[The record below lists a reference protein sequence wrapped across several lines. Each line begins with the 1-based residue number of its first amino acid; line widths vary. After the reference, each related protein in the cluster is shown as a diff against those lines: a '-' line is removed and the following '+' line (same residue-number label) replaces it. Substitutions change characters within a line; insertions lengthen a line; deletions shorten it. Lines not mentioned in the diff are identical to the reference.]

1 MAAINISS
9 ATDGANIFV
18 QMTGYRY
25 QEVTGAKSISL
36 TESQNKLT
44 VYDLSTYR
52 DLLSAGELGRAWT
65 EGVAFAIPF
74 VSPGDPEETDDRPN
88 HVAPREWAKPDT
100 MIMWWDTAGGT
111 GNCLAMCRY
120 AEFVSYSNVR
130 PLLMF

>member
-1 MAAINISS
+1 MAAINIS
-9 ATDGANIFV
+9 ATGISIYV
-18 QMTGYRY
+18 MMTGYRY

-52 DLLSAGELGRAWT
+52 DVLSAGELGRAWET
-65 EGVAFAIPF
+65 GAFVIPF
-74 VSPGDPEETDDRPN
+74 ASPGQPESTDDRPN

-111 GNCLAMCRY
+111 GNCLAMCVYR
-120 AEFVSYSNVR
+120 EFVSYSNTI
-130 PLLMF
+130 PKLMF